1 MPMKPVALLDVNV
14 LLALL
19 WSHHA
24 DHERVVRWHEEWTPK
39 KWAVCPFSE
48 AGFLRLSLNPA
59 FVAGQ
64 APVGTLIEILR
75 RLHSKRGYH
84 RMESVPDPSDARFS
98 SLWEKVRGHR
108 QVTDAVL
115 LCMAIDEDVRLATM
129 DRSIA
134 ALADRPDRVVL
145 ID

>member
-75 RLHSKRGYH
+75 RLCTKRG
-84 RMESVPDPSDARFS
+84 
-98 SLWEKVRGHR
+98 GHR
-108 QVTDAVL
+108 QVTDAML
-115 LCMAIDEDVRLATM
+115 LCITIEEDTLLATM

>member
-1 MPMKPVALLDVNV
+1 RHRIHAVVAVFRMQPPQNLDQCSDWG
-14 LLALL
+14 L
-19 WSHHA
+19 
-24 DHERVVRWHEEWTPK
+24 
-39 KWAVCPFSE
+39 AVCPFSE

-84 RMESVPDPSDARFS
+84 RMDSVPDPSDARFS

-134 ALADRPDRVVL
+134 TLADRPDRVVL

>member
-1 MPMKPVALLDVNV
+1 MKPVALLDVNV

-24 DHERVVRWHEEWTPK
+24 DHERVVRWHEDWVPK
-39 KWAVCPFSE
+39 KWAVCPFGE

-75 RLHSKRGYH
+75 RLRSKRGCQ
-84 RMESVPDPSDARFS
+84 RVDSVPDPSDARFS

-108 QVTDAVL
+108 QVTDAML
-115 LCMAIDEDVRLATM
+115 LCMAIEEDIRLVTM
-129 DRSIA
+129 DRSIV
-134 ALADRPDRVVL
+134 ALADRPDRIVL
-145 ID
+145 IE

>member
-1 MPMKPVALLDVNV
+1 MKPVALLDVNV

-24 DHERVVRWHEEWTPK
+24 DHERVVRWHEEWAPK

-48 AGFLRLSLNPA
+48 AGFLRFSLNPA

-64 APVGTLIEILR
+64 APVGTLLEILR

-84 RMESVPDPSDARFS
+84 RMDSVPDPSDARFS

-108 QVTDAVL
+108 QVTDAML